1 MPVSQGLRAR
11 AHAVVQDLGAMA
23 RLAAQVPRAVGH
35 CHPETIAVPP
45 PAPSSRQSGPV
56 RPTDTPVLLVHGYLN
71 TEQCWTPLLR
81 RLHRAGFHDTSC
93 LRYNTLTTGIPQIA
107 AALTDAARAAMD
119 RTASGNVHLIGYS
132 LGGLAV
138 RYAVQHLGLDTG
150 TRTAVTIATPH
161 HGSPWARTAPGIA
174 AAQMRPGSTLL
185 TTLPDLPDL
194 PDPPG
199 LGDDHS
205 VSWLLLYSDSDPV
218 VPSASATAGR
228 PARAVRI
235 PGHGHLSLLA
245 SARTAQTVT
254 AHLRRAETGAAAESR
269 RCLLTAA

>member
-1 MPVSQGLRAR
+1 MTHNTAPAALEWRDRAR
-11 AHAVVQDLGAMA
+11 AVVQDLTALA
-23 RLAAQVPRAVGH
+23 RTATQLPHAPGYRH
-35 CHPETIAVPP
+35 RPETITVPP

-56 RPTDTPVLLVHGYLN
+56 RPTHTPVLLVHGYLT

-81 RLHRAGFHDTSC
+81 RLHRAGFRDTSC

-161 HGSPWARTAPGIA
+161 HGSPWAKAAPGIA
-174 AAQMRPGSTLL
+174 APQMRPGSTLL
-185 TTLPDLPDL
+185 TTLPDLAAGHP
-194 PDPPG
+194 
-199 LGDDHS
+199 
-205 VSWLLLYSDSDPV
+205 VRWLLVHSDSDPV
-218 VPSASATAGR
+218 VPAGSATAGR
-228 PARAVRI
+228 SPDAVHV
-235 PGHGHLSLLA
+235 PGCGHLGLVTDP
-245 SARTAQTVT
+245 RTAEVVT
-254 AHLRRAETGAAAESR
+254 AHLCHAETDAVTVVPRPLHDAA
-269 RCLLTAA
+269 